1 VGNGLTSC
9 QTQLLL
15 VQLCA
20 ELDEMYV
27 RRATIPNILGF
38 SYVLST
44 NRYESGELSN
54 SRSLMER
61 RIVIIIWF
69 DCQDSKHSSS

>member
-27 RRATIPNILGF
+27 WRATIPNILGF

-44 NRYESGELSN
+44 NRYEPGELSN
-54 SRSLMER
+54 SGSLMER
-61 RIVIIIWF
+61 RIENG
-69 DCQDSKHSSS
+69 

>member
-1 VGNGLTSC
+1 MGNGLTSC

-27 RRATIPNILGF
+27 WRATIPNILGF

-44 NRYESGELSN
+44 NRYEPDELSG
-54 SRSLMER
+54 SLMEK
-61 RIVIIIWF
+61 RIENG
-69 DCQDSKHSSS
+69 